1 MASGTTGPS
10 HSSSHSPP
18 PLAPE
23 RRPADPSTPS
33 VRAASVMTSP
43 DTPPMAAYP
52 EGFQGDAI
60 PIDADAVVRV
70 VRMRLNNDEEADD
83 G

>member
-1 MASGTTGPS
+1 
-10 HSSSHSPP
+10 
-18 PLAPE
+18 
-23 RRPADPSTPS
+23 
-33 VRAASVMTSP
+33 MTSP